1 VSGPHPSHNLR
12 TSMDASTYDV
22 VCRNCGHTDQV
33 PGGWGEL
40 VYPCPNPPKEKED
53 TAEEKK

>member
-1 VSGPHPSHNLR
+1 
-12 TSMDASTYDV
+12 MDASTYDV